1 MRVCWGCQYYAC
13 RYHCFVGY
21 SVNKKVQDIW
31 LIRHSISPIFKQ
43 LQRPNSMAMR
53 LKLILDLTYFWKG
66 QLISHLRCPTWSEC
80 PGVWRVPRQHCCRGA
95 CQIVLSG
102 THDIWDSAWS
112 CCETIVGFRSCPRFF
127 GLVSISVSKMPSCRL
142 WGSSGGGGA
151 AIRSPHLRRG
161 SSVACSAAC

>member
-21 SVNKKVQDIW
+21 SVKKKVQDIW

-66 QLISHLRCPTWSEC
+66 QLISHLRCPSWSEC
-80 PGVWRVPRQHCCRGA
+80 PGVWRVPRHHCCRGA
-95 CQIVLSG
+95 CQIMLSG

-112 CCETIVGFRSCPRFF
+112 CCETIVGFRSCPQIFWL
-127 GLVSISVSKMPSCRL
+127 GLHFCVKDAILPVVGLLR
-142 WGSSGGGGA
+142 WGWGGHKIA
-151 AIRSPHLRRG
+151 SPRPWEFRCL
-161 SSVACSAAC
+161 